1 MNRCLFVGK
10 NYFYAMES
18 PSTLTDLTY
27 LRSLTGGANDK
38 MSKYIRMFLTGA
50 PISIQQME
58 MYSLS
63 RDWSGL
69 RQTAH
74 ALKPQL
80 GYFGAKGSEELLK
93 RIEQQADEQA
103 GLELIPAQLEEF
115 KKQFNIITTELE
127 QALRDLGN

>member
-1 MNRCLFVGK
+1 VGFLYGGK
-10 NYFYAMES
+10 NYFYGTES
-18 PSTLTDLTY
+18 SSTLTDLTY

-58 MYSLS
+58 LYCLS
-63 RDWSGL
+63 RDWTGL

-80 GYFGAKGSEELLK
+80 GYFGAKSSEELLK
-93 RIEQQADEQA
+93 QIERQADEQS
-103 GLELIPAQLEEF
+103 GLEAIPQQLEEF
-115 KKQFNIITTELE
+115 KKQFNLISTELE
-127 QALRDLGN
+127 QALKDLGN

>member
-1 MNRCLFVGK
+1 MD
-10 NYFYAMES
+10 
-18 PSTLTDLTY
+18 STPLTDLTY

-115 KKQFNIITTELE
+115 KKQFNIISTELE

>member
-1 MNRCLFVGK
+1 
-10 NYFYAMES
+10 MES
-18 PSTLTDLTY
+18 SSTLTDLTY

-58 MYSLS
+58 MYSLNG
-63 RDWSGL
+63 DWTGL

-80 GYFGAKGSEELLK
+80 GYFGAKSSEELLK
-93 RIEQQADEQA
+93 QIERQADEQS
-103 GLELIPAQLEEF
+103 GLEAIPQQLEEF
-115 KKQFNIITTELE
+115 KKQFNLISTELE
-127 QALRDLGN
+127 QALKDLGN